1 MTSPIPSDT
10 ALEALLASAREAAVE
25 TASLDATSIN
35 ATLNAL
41 ADETERRIPELL
53 SANAADLARMS
64 PDDPKYDRLQLSEER
79 IRSIASDLR
88 KVATLPSPA
97 GRILQETL
105 RPNGLKLKKVV
116 PQRVFAPRFK
126 KPKNYS
132 YFVFVENAAGQI
144 LTWKRA
150 SVVKNTTVKLPLCL
164 KSVGAQELTIR
175 VMCDSV
181 VGIDESMSLNVKVTG
196 SEEEAQQCESN
207 TRSFQEYM
215 DDEMDAEQFEDE
227 IFDEYLADGF

>member
-1 MTSPIPSDT
+1 M
-10 ALEALLASAREAAVE
+10 
-25 TASLDATSIN
+25 
-35 ATLNAL
+35 
-41 ADETERRIPELL
+41 
-53 SANAADLARMS
+53 
-64 PDDPKYDRLQLSEER
+64 
-79 IRSIASDLR
+79 
-88 KVATLPSPA
+88 
-97 GRILQETL
+97 
-105 RPNGLKLKKVV
+105 
-116 PQRVFAPRFK
+116 
-126 KPKNYS
+126 
-132 YFVFVENAAGQI
+132 FVENAAGQI

>member
-1 MTSPIPSDT
+1 MEVS
-10 ALEALLASAREAAVE
+10 
-25 TASLDATSIN
+25 
-35 ATLNAL
+35 
-41 ADETERRIPELL
+41 
-53 SANAADLARMS
+53 
-64 PDDPKYDRLQLSEER
+64 
-79 IRSIASDLR
+79 
-88 KVATLPSPA
+88 
-97 GRILQETL
+97 
-105 RPNGLKLKKVV
+105 LKLKKVV

-164 KSVGAQELTIR
+164 KSVEAQELTIR

-181 VGIDESMSLNVKVTG
+181 VGIDESMGLNVKVTG
-196 SEEEAQQCESN
+196 SEEEAQQFESN

>member
-1 MTSPIPSDT
+1 M
-10 ALEALLASAREAAVE
+10 LLVE
-25 TASLDATSIN
+25 KEYVVEVS
-35 ATLNAL
+35 
-41 ADETERRIPELL
+41 
-53 SANAADLARMS
+53 
-64 PDDPKYDRLQLSEER
+64 
-79 IRSIASDLR
+79 
-88 KVATLPSPA
+88 
-97 GRILQETL
+97 
-105 RPNGLKLKKVV
+105 LKLKKVV

-181 VGIDESMSLNVKVTG
+181 VGIDESMGLNVKVTG
-196 SEEEAQQCESN
+196 SEEEAQQFESN

-215 DDEMDAEQFEDE
+215 DDEMDAEQFADE